1 MYVNPI
7 TLYAVPC
14 SIGFENMMYAVNE
27 SDGGVSVCVHLMCP
41 ENRTNMVHVEVFR
54 DMDFVHDNLAR
65 EFIVHE

>member
-1 MYVNPI
+1 
-7 TLYAVPC
+7 
-14 SIGFENMMYAVNE
+14 MYAVNE

-41 ENRTNMVHVEVFR
+41 ESRTNMVHVEVFR